1 MSALRRDIAPFLQR
15 LRAFLLG
22 REHTVALR
30 FEDGLAD
37 RTQPPPEIPY
47 PVLRSDCY
55 YHGRDP
61 RRIVA
66 PPVDLVKENLKLAAD
81 SKPVASLPTPGKVY
95 KWD

>member
-1 MSALRRDIAPFLQR
+1 MCVFSFQ
-15 LRAFLLG
+15 

-66 PPVDLVKENLKLAAD
+66 PPVDLVQEQLKLASDAA
-81 SKPVASLPTPGKVY
+81 KPAATGRLPTPGQVY